1 MKSIHTTLKVFRVLF
16 VLLALAGIS
25 LWAYEN
31 FGSRPDSI
39 DPGSPSAAE
48 SPAELKGPAHLVLVT
63 YFTTDARCPT
73 CLKIEKQARE
83 AVEEAF
89 SGELASGMVRFQ
101 TINFD
106 QAANKHFAE
115 DYELAFKTVV
125 ISDRHDGKEVRW
137 AKFDEVWDLVE
148 DRPAFAI
155 YLQDGVR
162 KYLNVDSDA

>member
-1 MKSIHTTLKVFRVLF
+1 MKAIHTTLKVFRILF

-25 LWAYEN
+25 LWAYQN
-31 FGSRPDSI
+31 FGPPPESNALEQHPAA
-39 DPGSPSAAE
+39 GSTEEVAE
-48 SPAELKGPAHLVLVT
+48 PAHLVLVT
-63 YFTTDARCPT
+63 YFTSDARCPT
-73 CLKIEKQARE
+73 CLKIEKQTRE
-83 AVEEAF
+83 AIEDAF
-89 SGELASGMVRFQ
+89 SGELASGAVRFQ

-125 ISDRHDGKEVRW
+125 ISDRRDGKEVKW

-148 DRPAFAI
+148 DRAAFAA

-162 KYLNVDSDA
+162 KYLNDSSDA